1 MLGETIPH
9 LKEYAKLKFW
19 HSNIPT
25 LSGCTGWWTQGE
37 KMRNNTRIGVGLVAS
52 ALISGVVIGYILE
65 SLPVVSAQ
73 SNHPVFELRTYTAND
88 GQLDGMVK
96 ELEFASRIFER
107 HGMENVGYW
116 VPTDSPLSENTLI
129 YILKHESRDAAGA
142 SWDSFRKDW
151 EWRAGFEEFNREGR
165 LVAGVESVFMRA
177 TDFSAFK

>member
-1 MLGETIPH
+1 
-9 LKEYAKLKFW
+9 
-19 HSNIPT
+19 
-25 LSGCTGWWTQGE
+25 
-37 KMRNNTRIGVGLVAS
+37 MRNNTGIGVALLTS
-52 ALISGVVIGYILE
+52 ALVSGVVIGHSVD

-73 SNHPVFELRTYTAND
+73 SNDPVFELRTYTAND

-107 HGMENVGYW
+107 LGMENVGYW

-129 YILKHESRDAAGA
+129 YILKHESRDAAAA
-142 SWDSFRKDW
+142 SWDAFRHDS
-151 EWRAGFEEFNREGR
+151 EWQAGFEEFNREGR